1 MNLDVLTLYQASLAV
16 FTVAFHLEYSGHDL
30 IKFKSYNNWSAQ
42 ATNNTSKSAVLNSSK
57 QTKFSHLQKLANQ
70 SMLNGTHVIEI
81 TITCIVDSMKVKHSL
96 IFHIQGNVSIR
107 KNTRWWKY
115 IF

>member
-16 FTVAFHLEYSGHDL
+16 FTVAFHLEYAEHDL

-42 ATNNTSKSAVLNSSK
+42 ATKNTSKSAVLNSSK

-70 SMLNGTHVIEI
+70 STLNGTHVIEI
-81 TITCIVDSMKVKHSL
+81 TITRIADSMKVKHSL